1 MWEIV
6 FCILQVSMPVFQSL
20 EAFWP
25 GTLSL
30 LGENMEGLKSMH
42 NYHQA

>member
-1 MWEIV
+1 
-6 FCILQVSMPVFQSL
+6 MPVFQSL

-42 NYHQA
+42 NYHQVYSIKKFFK